1 MGGSSSPL
9 ASAASPPTSAA
20 SLPTSAASPPTSAA
34 TPPTSAATL
43 PTSAATPPTSAATP
57 PLSAASTAWLDP
69 EPQEEAETHVRAVA
83 RAWVPSD
90 AALHA
95 ATDPSRISR
104 RNRTLFTSYLDNA
117 GMYSHIGFAKV
128 ATP

>member
-1 MGGSSSPL
+1 MRSAGLFPPRPAASPL
-9 ASAASPPTSAA
+9 APAASPP
-20 SLPTSAASPPTSAA
+20 LSAA
-34 TPPTSAATL
+34 TPPTL
-43 PTSAATPPTSAATP
+43 AATPPLSATTP

-69 EPQEEAETHVRAVA
+69 EPQEEAETHLRAVA

-104 RNRTLFTSYLDNA
+104 R
-117 GMYSHIGFAKV
+117 
-128 ATP
+128 P